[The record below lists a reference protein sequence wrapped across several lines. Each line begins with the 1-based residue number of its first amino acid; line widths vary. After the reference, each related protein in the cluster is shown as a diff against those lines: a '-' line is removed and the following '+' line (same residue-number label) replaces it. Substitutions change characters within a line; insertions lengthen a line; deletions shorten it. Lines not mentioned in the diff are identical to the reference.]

1 MTTSRAVFWTTSFP
15 LSFFFYAP
23 WSGLCRMMDPLIDQV
38 AGQFSGRASCFKMDT
53 GESPNTLGEYGVRSL
68 PTVKIFKAGRE
79 QKTLVGAV
87 NDLTLHGALDD
98 VI

>member
-1 MTTSRAVFWTTSFP
+1 MSQCKSQNYSRVVSLYCLGF
-15 LSFFFYAP
+15 
-23 WSGLCRMMDPLIDQV
+23 GDQV